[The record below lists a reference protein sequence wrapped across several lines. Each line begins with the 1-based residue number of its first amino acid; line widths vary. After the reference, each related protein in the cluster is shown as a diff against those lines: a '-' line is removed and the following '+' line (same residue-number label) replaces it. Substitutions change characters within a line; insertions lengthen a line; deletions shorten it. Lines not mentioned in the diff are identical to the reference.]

1 MVSQGRVFLTVAVVG
16 ALVLGLMVLILVN
29 VDPGP
34 GPHVVPGDGT
44 TRMHGSDGSRASDR
58 ASLPRVW
65 PEPTRAPRPVE
76 EKPLSAPPVVGPDVA
91 GEPEEP
97 GSPPAARVPARL
109 TDERGFPLPCTSI
122 MIQTLSAPKEVLTPG
137 AVRTDTDGRF
147 FFRQP
152 ERSNVLHAWCPELRA
167 SANVPWRE
175 ENQGDVLSIQL
186 TGKALV
192 GRLVDD
198 AGQAPQWPGVNI
210 RLCLVPTPG
219 PEDDPTRAPTGSL
232 PVHLDREAGSFVA
245 LVTGTGDRDLTVSAL
260 GQTGEKLL
268 RRVPRVNHAQPPIV
282 VALSDPRAFFGH
294 VELRIAGAP
303 SDFVGF
309 ASLELVQRG
318 QPRRVSLAG
327 SVGESQRTGPLAAG
341 LIRLRVLVGGHV
353 SAWHDVDVR
362 SGAVAS
368 LGTVT
373 VQKPAILRLRPRH
386 PDGSVDRAVRFFLVS
401 ETGKRLPYRFAMD
414 SQGPVARDVFPAR
427 YRVVPDVLLPPTRA
441 VSPVTVDLQ
450 PGGLH
455 DVVIHVP

>member
-1 MVSQGRVFLTVAVVG
+1 M
-16 ALVLGLMVLILVN
+16 
-29 VDPGP
+29 
-34 GPHVVPGDGT
+34 
-44 TRMHGSDGSRASDR
+44 
-58 ASLPRVW
+58 
-65 PEPTRAPRPVE
+65 E

-245 LVTGTGDRDLTVSAL
+245 LVTGYG
-260 GQTGEKLL
+260 
-268 RRVPRVNHAQPPIV
+268 
-282 VALSDPRAFFGH
+282 
-294 VELRIAGAP
+294 
-303 SDFVGF
+303 
-309 ASLELVQRG
+309 
-318 QPRRVSLAG
+318 
-327 SVGESQRTGPLAAG
+327 
-341 LIRLRVLVGGHV
+341 
-353 SAWHDVDVR
+353 
-362 SGAVAS
+362 
-368 LGTVT
+368 
-373 VQKPAILRLRPRH
+373 
-386 PDGSVDRAVRFFLVS
+386 
-401 ETGKRLPYRFAMD
+401 
-414 SQGPVARDVFPAR
+414 
-427 YRVVPDVLLPPTRA
+427 
-441 VSPVTVDLQ
+441 
-450 PGGLH
+450 
-455 DVVIHVP
+455 